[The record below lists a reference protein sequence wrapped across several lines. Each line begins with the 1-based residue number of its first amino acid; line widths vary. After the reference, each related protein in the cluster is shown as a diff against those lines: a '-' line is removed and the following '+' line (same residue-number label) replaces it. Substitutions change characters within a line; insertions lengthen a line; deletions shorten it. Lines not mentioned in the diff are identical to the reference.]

1 MSRNQTQIISITNP
15 SGLAFEFLPNA
26 AIKSI
31 VADSI
36 RVNLQ
41 TGSSFSKPGTQIYI
55 RKRKTAQAFV
65 PVLGSENSR
74 WCQTLDNIFQ
84 ITGLWEGIDYQCK
97 LVLSGCSL
105 NWKFIMKTTNTTD
118 EPLELDMICV
128 QDLSLKAANSG
139 LINEYYVSQYLERR
153 IFEAPALGSVICCR
167 QNMKEGGG
175 HPWLMMACPQGAI
188 SGTTDGMMFYGKT
201 YRETGIPE
209 ALLLDKLPGE
219 YAGES
224 SVIALQEKPFVL
236 APNQTH
242 TSEFMFSFLPDHPEA
257 SSEQDLDRLS
267 RLMKE
272 FGEPE
277 PRQDSGNRLKPSFN
291 LFNTAPFLP
300 VETLSEDEL
309 NMFFGSERRHAER
322 AEGEL
327 LSFFTGHHKHVVLK
341 GKETLADRPH
351 GHIMQAGKGL
361 TPDESLVSSTAFMFG
376 AFNSHLTQ
384 GNTNFN
390 SLLSVC
396 TSQFNLSPETGQR
409 IFAEING
416 KYFLLGVPSAFEM
429 GLNHCRW
436 IYKHKDQIL
445 QVRTWTSR
453 SNPQVNLDFSVIV
466 GSAVRLLITH
476 DFDASNGWK
485 ASPGVEPQEFVITPA
500 KESMIAGKFPDARF
514 RLKVQTEHTAFEAG
528 DDSLLF
534 VEPETA
540 PGRLFVLQVQQ
551 TKSFCMSIL
560 AEVPASQSFVTFKN
574 ADTQLLSDCHEA
586 ETAWKNLSLNL
597 DLACENRD
605 ISAFREILPWF
616 GSNALIHYLTPY
628 GLEQFGGAAWGT
640 RDVAQ
645 GPVELLLTMQKYAE
659 ARQLLCTIFSNQH
672 TDGGWPQWWMFDS
685 YRHIRAHDAHGDVVY
700 WSIIALSRYIKIS
713 GDLSILDEELPYYQP
728 EGSENAEISPVR
740 EHMERL
746 IAMIVASFIPGT
758 SLVPFSGGDWNDS
771 LQPVS
776 KDLAARMISS
786 WTVEMN
792 YQAFREFEKAYEKA
806 GMPEKAR
813 ELSRICENIKG
824 DFNKHLVRDGVLAG
838 YGLVEP
844 DGSISIMLHPQDAK
858 TGIHYSVLPMNRG
871 IISDI
876 FTKEQG
882 LHHQEVVEQH
892 LKGPDGARL
901 MDRPLEY
908 KGGIQTI
915 FQRAESSTFFGREI
929 GLMYMHEHL
938 RYAESLAMTGKADAF
953 VKALRQAIP
962 VAYHDVV
969 SCADIRQA
977 NCYYSSSDAVFKNR
991 YEADERYEEII
1002 SGNITLRGGW
1012 RVYSSGPGIFIS
1024 IFVAHL
1030 LGLRFENGHLIVDP
1044 VLPFSFDGLT
1054 ARMDCFGKEI
1064 HWKYHV
1070 KNNNVGPQKLEVNGE
1085 KIDFWTEDNKY
1096 RRGGATVDLQEFLGK
1111 LIEGENEVE
1120 IFL

>member
-1 MSRNQTQIISITNP
+1 MLHSQEQSFAIKNLA
-15 SGLAFEFLPNA
+15 GLTFEFLPNA

-36 RVNLQ
+36 RINLQ
-41 TGSSFSKPGTQIYI
+41 EASVFSKPGIQIYI
-55 RKRKTAQAFV
+55 RKRKPALALI
-65 PVLGSENSR
+65 PVMGSVSSDFF
-74 WCQTLDNIFQ
+74 QPLDNILT
-84 ITGLWEGIDYQCK
+84 ISGECEGIVYEIK
-97 LVLSGCSL
+97 LVLASRSL
-105 NWKFIMKTTNTTD
+105 NWKFEVRITNTT
-118 EPLELDMICV
+118 EAPVELDVICV
-128 QDLSLKAANSG
+128 QDVGLKVANSG
-139 LINEYYVSQYLERR
+139 LVNEYYISQYLERR
-153 IFEAPALGSVICCR
+153 IFEDPALGSVICCR
-167 QNMKEGGG
+167 QNMKENGN
-175 HPWLMMACPQGAI
+175 HPMLMMACSQGAN

-209 ALLLDKLPGE
+209 ALLSDKLPGE

-224 SVIALQEKPFVL
+224 SVIALQQKPFVL
-236 APNQTH
+236 EPDQSH
-242 TSEFMFSFLPDHPEA
+242 TVEFLFSFRSHHPEA
-257 SSEQDLDRLS
+257 TSAKDLKWFRSLW
-267 RLMKE
+267 RKIRT
-272 FGEPE
+272 PE
-277 PRQDSGNRLKPSFN
+277 SDFEYCIVNSIAKN
-291 LFNTAPFLP
+291 LFHIAPFLP
-300 VETLSEDEL
+300 VDEL
-309 NMFFGSERRHAER
+309 IEEELTGFFGNERRHPEQ
-322 AEGEL
+322 EDGKL
-327 LSFFTGHHKHVVLK
+327 LSFFTDDHKHVVLK
-341 GKETLADRPH
+341 VKEILTDRPH
-351 GHIMQAGKGL
+351 GHIMQAGQGL
-361 TPDESLVSSTAFMFG
+361 TPDESMISTTAFMFG
-376 AFNSHLTQ
+376 VFNSHLTQ

-436 IYKHKDQIL
+436 IYKHNGHII

-453 SNPQVNLDFSVIV
+453 SHPQVNLDFSVIA
-466 GSAVRLLITH
+466 GNAVRLLITH
-476 DFDASNGWK
+476 DFDASNGWNVISGSK
-485 ASPGVEPQEFVITPA
+485 PQEFTITPK

-514 RLKVQTEHTAFEAG
+514 RVKVQTQHIAFEAG

-534 VEPETA
+534 VEPDA
-540 PGRLFVLQVQQ
+540 VSGKLFVLRVQPANNFCL
-551 TKSFCMSIL
+551 SFL
-560 AEVPASQSFVTFKN
+560 GEVVASQSFISIDD
-574 ADTQLLSDCHEA
+574 ADAQWSSDCREA
-586 ETAWKNLSLNL
+586 TAGWKDISLNLSLAGEHN
-597 DLACENRD
+597 D
-605 ISAFREILPWF
+605 IKAFNEIMPWY

-659 ARQLLCTIFSNQH
+659 ARQVLCTIFSNQH

-685 YRHIRAHDAHGDVVY
+685 YRHIRAHEAHGDVVY

-713 GDLSILDEELPYYQP
+713 GDLTILSEPLPYYQSNGSVNP
-728 EGSENAEISPVR
+728 EKTPLL

-746 IAMIVASFIPGT
+746 INMIGASFIPGT
-758 SLVPFSGGDWNDS
+758 SLVPFGGGDWNDS

-776 KDLAARMISS
+776 KDLAERMISS

-792 YQAFREFEKAYEKA
+792 YQAFREFQHVCEMA
-806 GMPEKAR
+806 GMTAKAR
-813 ELSRICENIKG
+813 ELSFICENIKS
-824 DFNKHLVRDGVLAG
+824 DLNKYLVRKGVIAG

-844 DGSISIMLHPQDAK
+844 DSSISIMLHPQDAI

-901 MDRPLEY
+901 MDRPLTY

-962 VAYHDVV
+962 VAYRDVV
-969 SCADIRQA
+969 FCTDIRQA
-977 NCYYSSSDAVFKNR
+977 NCYYSSSDAVFKTR
-991 YEADERYEEII
+991 YEADEHYEKII

-1024 IFVAHL
+1024 ILVSHL
-1030 LGLRFENGHLIVDP
+1030 LGLRFENNLLFVDP
-1044 VLPFSFDGLT
+1044 VLPFSFDGLS
-1054 ARMDCFGKEI
+1054 ARLDYFGKEI
-1064 HWKYHV
+1064 HWKYHLE
-1070 KNNNVGPQKLEVNGE
+1070 NNTVGPYRIEVNGE
-1085 KIDFWTEDNKY
+1085 PIGFTNAENKY
-1096 RRGGATVDLQEFLGK
+1096 RRGGALVELQKFLGK
-1111 LIEGENEVE
+1111 LKERDNTVE